1 MKNMYLQPLNVSLR
15 IVVTRGGILISEK
28 VQELNEYSPTLSTL
42 LAYKKAQ
49 LPISVTVAGVPIRA

>member
-1 MKNMYLQPLNVSLR
+1 MYLQPLNVSLR

-42 LAYKKAQ
+42 
-49 LPISVTVAGVPIRA
+49 PIV